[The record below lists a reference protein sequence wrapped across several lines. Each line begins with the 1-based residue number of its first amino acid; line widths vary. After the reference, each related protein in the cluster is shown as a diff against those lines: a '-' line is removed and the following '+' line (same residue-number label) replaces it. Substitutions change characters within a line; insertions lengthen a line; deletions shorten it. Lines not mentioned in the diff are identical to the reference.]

1 MNDPDRLYKIIRF
14 RRDGLNQVLERGLT
28 LDEAQAHCEREDTHG
43 EGWFDGYDLDVLTDE
58 DRAEREQ
65 DEMRWRDAIR
75 KLGALGI

>member
-14 RRDGLNQVLERGLT
+14 RRDGPNQVLERGLT

-43 EGWFDGYDLDVLTDE
+43 EGWFDGYEYDVLTDE